1 MVVRSPMTKRETSV
15 EKKKLSEALT
25 PAPKAK
31 AKAKVKVKAKAK
43 AAKVPAGVLRTKDV
57 LDKKENS
64 DKDQQ
69 R

>member
-1 MVVRSPMTKRETSV
+1 MAVRSQLTKRETSI
-15 EKKKLSEALT
+15 ENKKHSAAIN

-43 AAKVPAGVLRTKDV
+43 AAKVPAGVLLTKDV
-57 LDKKENS
+57 KN
-64 DKDQQ
+64 KDEDSEQVQQ